1 MKDYFDRF
9 VLDLGLVLN
18 FLAVALISKSI
29 FDNNKNLMRIVEYL
43 SMSKSI
49 INFAYWVLDDYYG
62 VKYYLG
68 YFLSNLL
75 AMSLT
80 NFLISPNIIYVN
92 FKFVPL
98 IVFVVGLFLAVI
110 NSLFYQIYKV
120 NSYAVN
126 KN

>member
-1 MKDYFDRF
+1 MKNYFDRF
-9 VLDLGLVLN
+9 VLELGFGLN
-18 FLAVALISKSI
+18 FLAVILISKSI

-49 INFAYWVLDDYYG
+49 IIFAYWVLDDYYG
-62 VKYYLG
+62 IKYYLG

-75 AMSLT
+75 AMSIT
-80 NFLISPNIIYVN
+80 NFLISPNIIHVN

-98 IVFVVGLFLAVI
+98 IVFIVGLFLAVI
-110 NSLFYQIYKV
+110 NSLFYQIYKF
-120 NSYAVN
+120 NSYASK

>member
-1 MKDYFDRF
+1 MKNYFDRF
-9 VLDLGLVLN
+9 VLELGLVLN
-18 FLAVALISKSI
+18 FVAVILISKSI
-29 FDNNKNLMRIVEYL
+29 FDNNKNLIRIVEYL

-49 INFAYWVLDDYYG
+49 IIFAYWVLDDYYG
-62 VKYYLG
+62 LKYYLG

-75 AMSLT
+75 AMSIT
-80 NFLISPNIIYVN
+80 NFLISPNIIHVN
-92 FKFVPL
+92 FKLVPL
-98 IVFVVGLFLAVI
+98 IVFIVGLFLAVI

>member
-1 MKDYFDRF
+1 MKNYFDRF
-9 VLDLGLVLN
+9 VLELGFGLN
-18 FLAVALISKSI
+18 FLAVILISKSI

-49 INFAYWVLDDYYG
+49 IIFAYWVLDDYYG

>member
-49 INFAYWVLDDYYG
+49 IIFAYWVLDDYYG

-98 IVFVVGLFLAVI
+98 IVFGVGLVLAVI

>member
-1 MKDYFDRF
+1 MKNYFDRF
-9 VLDLGLVLN
+9 VLNLGLVLN

-49 INFAYWVLDDYYG
+49 IIFAYWVLDDYYG

-68 YFLSNLL
+68 YFFSNLL

-80 NFLISPNIIYVN
+80 NFLISPNIVYVN
-92 FKFVPL
+92 FKLVPL

>member
-1 MKDYFDRF
+1 MKNYFDRF
-9 VLDLGLVLN
+9 VLELGLVLN
-18 FLAVALISKSI
+18 FIAVILISKSI
-29 FDNNKNLMRIVEYL
+29 FDNNRNLIKIVEYL

-49 INFAYWVLDDYYG
+49 IIFAYWVLDDFFRL
-62 VKYYLG
+62 KYYLG

-75 AMSLT
+75 AMSIT

-98 IVFVVGLFLAVI
+98 IIFLVGLFLAVI
-110 NSLFYQIYKV
+110 NSLFYQTFKIS
-120 NSYAVN
+120 SYANN

>member
-1 MKDYFDRF
+1 MKNYFDRF
-9 VLDLGLVLN
+9 VLELGFGLN
-18 FLAVALISKSI
+18 FLAVILISKSI

-49 INFAYWVLDDYYG
+49 IIFAYWVLDDYYG
-62 VKYYLG
+62 IKYYLG

-75 AMSLT
+75 AMSIT
-80 NFLISPNIIYVN
+80 NFLISPNIIHVN

-98 IVFVVGLFLAVI
+98 IVFIVGLFLAVI
-110 NSLFYQIYKV
+110 NLLFYQIYKL
-120 NSYAVN
+120 NSYASK